1 MFGRL
6 AVCGCGKYF
15 AILWGEICIIVGK
28 GMKEYKKFKEKETF
42 EKKLTVSF
50 KEIKET
56 EAGRKKA
63 MTLKEFLDEF

>member
-15 AILWGEICIIVGK
+15 ATLWGEICIIVGK

-42 EKKLTVSF
+42 EKKLTVFF
-50 KEIKET
+50 KEI
-56 EAGRKKA
+56 EAGRKKE

>member
-1 MFGRL
+1 M
-6 AVCGCGKYF
+6 
-15 AILWGEICIIVGK
+15 WGEICIIVGK